1 MGVVFCAGFLGC
13 FFSPSLVGESSLSL
27 LLLRFIDISI
37 GSIVVNDCSVA
48 VVDADDDCFVLMVDV
63 EVVAVE
69 ILVTVVGSVDEF
81 TLFSVVDGFF
91 MGVFFPFFFL
101 VTWVHPSSSFLLKLS
116 LWFSLVSIGAIIVM
130 TGEGVVT
137 LVVVVVVVVV
147 VFIF

>member
-1 MGVVFCAGFLGC
+1 MGVVFCTGFMEC
-13 FFSPSLVGESSLSL
+13 FLSPSLVGESSLS

-81 TLFSVVDGFF
+81 TLFSIVDGFF
-91 MGVFFPFFFL
+91 MGVFFPFFFFL
-101 VTWVHPSSSFLLKLS
+101 VT
-116 LWFSLVSIGAIIVM
+116 
-130 TGEGVVT
+130 
-137 LVVVVVVVVV
+137 
-147 VFIF
+147 

>member
-1 MGVVFCAGFLGC
+1 MRGVFCAGFLGC
-13 FFSPSLVGESSLSL
+13 FFSPSLVGESPLSL
-27 LLLRFIDISI
+27 LLLRFMDMSI

-91 MGVFFPFFFL
+91 MGVFFSFFFWL
-101 VTWVHPSSSFLLKLS
+101 PG
-116 LWFSLVSIGAIIVM
+116 SI
-130 TGEGVVT
+130 
-137 LVVVVVVVVV
+137 LRRL
-147 VFIF
+147 FY